1 MIKAVEATKEEVDM
15 LGFHIELTA
24 TRLGMRMIYVM

>member
-1 MIKAVEATKEEVDM
+1 MIKAVEATKDGVEM

-24 TRLGMRMIYVM
+24 TRVRMEVIYVM